1 MEKDVE
7 KQYEPNYVDVIC
19 QFKKDGSIVPIKFR
33 VLTEDGE
40 YQEFNV
46 KGYRRVFD
54 DFSANHIPVK
64 KRYPFISTVNQ
75 CFECRI
81 ESFGRQRSVW
91 LYYHTQKARWALY
104 I

>member
-40 YQEFNV
+40 YQEFTV
-46 KGYRRVFD
+46 EIKGYRF
-54 DFSANHIPVK
+54 FTGI
-64 KRYPFISTVNQ
+64 
-75 CFECRI
+75 
-81 ESFGRQRSVW
+81 
-91 LYYHTQKARWALY
+91 
-104 I
+104 